1 MFSKFFNLEGLLV
14 TGPWGSGLM
23 RAGLPTAGGG
33 APMDITAPLSVP
45 AGDAGET
52 AAAAAAAPLAG
63 EGAPCF
69 AAAEVLLVVVATG
82 PTFAC
87 GAARVT
93 EAPLWDRSPM

>member
-1 MFSKFFNLEGLLV
+1 
-14 TGPWGSGLM
+14 M

-45 AGDAGET
+45 VGEAAAAGDAGET

-63 EGAPCF
+63 EGAPFF